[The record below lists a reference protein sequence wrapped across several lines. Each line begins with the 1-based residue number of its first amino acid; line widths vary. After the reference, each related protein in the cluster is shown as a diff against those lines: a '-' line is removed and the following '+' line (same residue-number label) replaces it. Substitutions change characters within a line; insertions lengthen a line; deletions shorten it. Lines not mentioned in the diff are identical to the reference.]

1 MQITIGERC
10 SGKTTKLIK
19 RSAAEGSYILVATK
33 HQAEKIAKQAR
44 EMGVK
49 IPSPVTIDE
58 VLNYKNMEGR
68 GIYQKGILID
78 ESVSILEYIF
88 KGIPIH
94 ELTITDY
101 GNIGGVFIPKES
113 VEPVKIERRYTAE
126 EFCEAMENMLTRS
139 KMNIRKRPL
148 VVNPP
153 KIEED

>member
-1 MQITIGERC
+1 MQITIGERQ

-19 RSAAEGSYILVATK
+19 RSAAEGSYILAVNK
-33 HQAEKIAKQAR
+33 HQASAIFKQAS

-49 IPSPVTIDE
+49 IPFPVTIDE

-68 GIYQKGILID
+68 DMYQKGILID
-78 ESVSILEYIF
+78 ESVSVLEYIF

-101 GNIGGVFIPKES
+101 GNIGGVFIPKDV
-113 VEPVKIERRYTAE
+113 VEQATFECRYTAAE
-126 EFCEAMENMLTRS
+126 LCEAIENMLTCS
-139 KMNIRKRPL
+139 KMNIRKRPP
-148 VVNPP
+148 VANPS